1 MKKYVRPIVND
12 NSIKVGLPTALAV
25 GAISAL
31 AGAAAVG
38 VSKMLRSDITQSN
51 EKSLKSVTN
60 RR

>member
-12 NSIKVGLPTALAV
+12 NSIKVGLPTVLSV

-38 VSKMLRSDITQSN
+38 VSKMVRSDITQSN

>member
-38 VSKMLRSDITQSN
+38 VSKMMRSDITQSN